1 MLLSLKKA
9 PVKKYLKDT
18 GCVNIVGTLAEESK
32 LREYVWRKNGCNAFN
47 SATPKSTPLSF
58 WTSQDIMRYL
68 QITKIPYCSIY
79 GEIKE
84 ENGVL
89 RFTGCQ
95 RTGCTGCLFGCQ
107 NDGEPNRLQKL
118 KITHPKIYN
127 YLFDKLNY
135 KEVCDYIGL
144 AY

>member
-1 MLLSLKKA
+1 M
-9 PVKKYLKDT
+9 
-18 GCVNIVGTLAEESK
+18 
-32 LREYVWRKNGCNAFN
+32 
-47 SATPKSTPLSF
+47 
-58 WTSQDIMRYL
+58 
-68 QITKIPYCSIY
+68 
-79 GEIKE
+79 
-84 ENGVL
+84 
-89 RFTGCQ
+89 GCQ

-107 NDGEPNRLQKL
+107 NDGEPNRLQQL